1 MGIDNNEIIATPL
14 KYKIWNRRYN
24 KAPALAEALLFELVP
39 EVGLEPTLPKET
51 DFESVVYTNFTT
63 RALYSQ

>member
-1 MGIDNNEIIATPL
+1 MII
-14 KYKIWNRRYN
+14 YRRYN

-63 RALYSQ
+63 QVLYSQ